1 MGGVFET
8 MTKKQLKREFRFLW
22 IMAIL
27 IFIVSPACSWLSV
40 LFSDDS
46 VVFASLSRM
55 IWYSGFPELI
65 FGAML
70 IHFVPMLVSFFR
82 ALKIG
87 GMSKTKTIICIVS
100 MILACLVLYIG
111 AIWLQPSDGIN
122 TLSNENIWHGIMS
135 FGGMLMIF
143 VTYCMYTGFIWKK
156 DKDGARLLCAFQCF
170 SIISAAFA
178 VLNVF
183 DEKSYVTASAV
194 AELYVLT
201 MLSLTG
207 FMTYYLA
214 YRKAKDDFL
223 RTQDAEIPQDDMLH

>member
-1 MGGVFET
+1 
-8 MTKKQLKREFRFLW
+8 MTEKQLKREFRYLW
-22 IMAIL
+22 ILSIFV
-27 IFIVSPACSWLSV
+27 FIVSPAFSWLSV
-40 LFSDDS
+40 FFSDDDA
-46 VVFASLSRM
+46 VFASLSRM
-55 IWYSGFPELI
+55 IWYTGFPELI

-70 IHFVPMLVSFFR
+70 IHFLPMLISFFR
-82 ALKIG
+82 ANKLVG
-87 GMSKTKTIICIVS
+87 LSKTKIIICRIS
-100 MILACLVLYIG
+100 MGLSCLVLYIG
-111 AIWLQPSDGIN
+111 AIWLKPSDGIN

-143 VTYCMYTGFIWKK
+143 VTYCLYTGFIWKK

-201 MLSLTG
+201 MLSLTAY
-207 FMTYYLA
+207 MTYYLA

-223 RTQDAEIPQDDMLH
+223 RTQDAEIPKEMQ